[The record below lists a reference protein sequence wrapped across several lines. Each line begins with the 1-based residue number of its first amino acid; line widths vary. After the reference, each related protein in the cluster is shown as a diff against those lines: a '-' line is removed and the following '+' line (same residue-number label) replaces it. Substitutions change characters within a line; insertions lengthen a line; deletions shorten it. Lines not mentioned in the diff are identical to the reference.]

1 MTASKPRWDVDGKTF
16 RSRRCQPRPQ
26 RNLSLRRPR
35 PADVPSL
42 PVALVIV
49 TNGCCHR
56 PTCCN
61 ILDRPF
67 LTFAPTPTPNR
78 TRLSL
83 RPTPNSPTMTA
94 FVVSASAFTPAA
106 TPTRG
111 TFAGAAIST
120 TRPAGGATT
129 PTMID
134 PLAKYNKMSGGE
146 ATAAVAAAP
155 APGPSAM
162 SGGYRAYLNG
172 VAAAKGDSYRSTKKA
187 AKGGPTPGYSTNA
200 LLAGG
205 SPFFYLQGSASAAKF
220 GKGGD
225 ATTDV
230 VPKGRVGAAA
240 DKYMAGC
247 VRTQYKAT
255 AVPTG
260 VVRWLGS
267 ARERGVVERGL
278 KVESRCESSTELFL
292 QLLSWCECGQPRST
306 VLLTGPYHMPSGAPF
321 SVCLS

>member
-1 MTASKPRWDVDGKTF
+1 MA
-16 RSRRCQPRPQ
+16 
-26 RNLSLRRPR
+26 
-35 PADVPSL
+35 
-42 PVALVIV
+42 
-49 TNGCCHR
+49 
-56 PTCCN
+56 
-61 ILDRPF
+61 
-67 LTFAPTPTPNR
+67 
-78 TRLSL
+78 
-83 RPTPNSPTMTA
+83 A

-111 TFAGAAIST
+111 AFAGAAIST
-120 TRPAGGATT
+120 TRPSVGATT

-146 ATAAVAAAP
+146 AAAAVALAP

-172 VAAAKGDSYRSTKKA
+172 VAAAKGDSYRSAKKA
-187 AKGGPTPGYSTNA
+187 PKGGPTPGYSTNA

-260 VVRWLGS
+260 VVRWVWRT
-267 ARERGVVERGL
+267 REGGVVGRGL
-278 KVESRCESSTELFL
+278 ELKNRCQSSTEVFL
-292 QLLSWCECGQPRST
+292 QLPSWCQCGQPRFT
-306 VLLTGPYHMPSGAPF
+306 VPLTGPYHIPSAAPF
-321 SVCLS
+321 PVCLS